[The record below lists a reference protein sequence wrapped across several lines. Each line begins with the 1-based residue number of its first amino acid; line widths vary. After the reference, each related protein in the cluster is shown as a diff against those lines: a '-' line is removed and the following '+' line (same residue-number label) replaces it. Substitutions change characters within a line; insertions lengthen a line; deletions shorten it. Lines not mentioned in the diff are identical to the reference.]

1 MAQIS
6 ETRRKNKHTHST
18 WHTHM
23 HARDENTPFV
33 DSVSFNTPSNLE
45 LVTWACNMPMREFD
59 KSPLPLRGVVN
70 GTIISAKTLEER
82 GEFGVG
88 NTGVHTPHQVS
99 RTVSVDCH
107 NYVAYLREGEREKK
121 ELGIEQVG
129 EAVRMGEEGRA
140 RVYSGG
146 KETYYRRKRDLL

>member
-1 MAQIS
+1 
-6 ETRRKNKHTHST
+6 
-18 WHTHM
+18 M
-23 HARDENTPFV
+23 HAREENTPFV

-70 GTIISAKTLEER
+70 GTIISAKTREER

-107 NYVAYLREGEREKK
+107 NYVAYLRRRERKR
-121 ELGIEQVG
+121 ELGIDCKVPLEEMV
-129 EAVRMGEEGRA
+129 ARMGKGGRV
-140 RVYSGG
+140 RVCNGESHAS
-146 KETYYRRKRDLL
+146 DQHLC